1 MSSGN
6 LDEKLPGEVESGGI
20 PTENAKDIILDVH
33 FLQAPVNDPLT
44 FITGTSKIKSKG
56 TCYKMNK
63 EKKL

>member
-33 FLQAPVNDPLT
+33 FLQVPV
-44 FITGTSKIKSKG
+44 KKSLDI
-56 TCYKMNK
+56 YNRYQ
-63 EKKL
+63 